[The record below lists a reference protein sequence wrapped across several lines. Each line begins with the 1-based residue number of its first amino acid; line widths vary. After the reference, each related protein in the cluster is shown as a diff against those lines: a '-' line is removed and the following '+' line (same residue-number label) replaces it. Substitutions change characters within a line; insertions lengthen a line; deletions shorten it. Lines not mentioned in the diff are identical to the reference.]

1 MTSKEF
7 ILWLKG
13 FIAGSNNYNLTPQ
26 GWETL
31 KANLETVNDV
41 KVPPC
46 VGHAI
51 ASDEAEMNERMDII
65 GQNGNEGLHYE
76 NLEELEDEFFGKWE
90 PTPEPSKKIY

>member
-7 ILWLKG
+7 IIWLKG

-26 GWETL
+26 GWTTL
-31 KANLETVNDV
+31 QEELSKVNDI
-41 KVPPC
+41 KIPPC

-90 PTPEPSKKIY
+90 HEKIY